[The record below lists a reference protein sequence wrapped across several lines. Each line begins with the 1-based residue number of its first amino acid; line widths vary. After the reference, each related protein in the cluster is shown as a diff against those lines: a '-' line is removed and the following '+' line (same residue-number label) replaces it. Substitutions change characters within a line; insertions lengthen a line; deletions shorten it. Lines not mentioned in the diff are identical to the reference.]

1 MKRFNQILAFAAF
14 ALTASVNAADFRIGP
29 KIGLGIGTPT
39 GVKDTDAKIA
49 IAPVLGVLTQFDFGN
64 FAIDAGANYKYNVFA
79 FVEKIDND
87 SDSIN
92 DTNTLAIAYSS
103 VEIPVTAYY
112 KLNVGR
118 GFFKFGGG
126 AGLDLGFG
134 KVKFGYE
141 EDNSASADVDTN
153 QSVSFSD
160 AGLKQVDL
168 YLIAALGYEFNF
180 DGFALSIDLQP
191 KYGLIDKVKSNSTM
205 DYGKWH
211 SLWFD
216 LGVGFLF

>member
-1 MKRFNQILAFAAF
+1 MKKINKILFATLF
-14 ALTASVNAADFRIGP
+14 AVTLSVNAMEFRVGP

-39 GVKDTDAKIA
+39 GVKGSETKVAV
-49 IAPVLGVLTQFDFGN
+49 APVLGVLTQFDFDT
-64 FAIDAGANYKYNVFA
+64 FAIDAGLNYRYNIFA
-79 FVEKIDND
+79 FAEKVDND
-87 SDSIN
+87 SDGN
-92 DTNTLAIAYSS
+92 KDTNTAAMAYSS
-103 VEIPVTAYY
+103 IEIPVTAYY
-112 KLNVGR
+112 KLNVGS

-141 EDNSASADVDTN
+141 EDNTASANVDT
-153 QSVSFSD
+153 SSTVSFSD

-180 DGFALSIDLQP
+180 ESFALSIDLQP
-191 KYGLIDKVKSNSTM
+191 KYGLIDKVKSNSAV

-211 SLWFD
+211 TLWFD
-216 LGVGFLF
+216 LGIGFLF